1 MRSELAGL
9 HHVSALSGHISDTHR
24 FHVNVLGMRPIGR
37 SVNQDDPGMY
47 HLFYGDGVASPGSDL
62 TYFDMPMAAR
72 EKRGNNSITLTTL
85 RVSGEGVFDY
95 WLARFAD
102 HNVVHSGIA
111 TRDGRTVLD
120 FEDTEGTLLSL
131 IDDGG
136 HGESFPWDES
146 PVPPEFQIRGLG
158 YSGITVPDLEPT
170 DRFLQQALGMK
181 PDRTYPVAG
190 AEQFSTHVYAMGPG
204 GPHAEVHVVVRD
216 DLPRAR
222 HGAGGVHHLALRVP
236 IDSEIGAWAEHLNEI
251 GYRNSGVVDRYWFIS
266 VYVRDPNHVLFEL
279 ATDGPGFDVDGE
291 IEGEKLT
298 LPSWLEPH
306 RADIEA
312 RLQPIS

>member
-1 MRSELAGL
+1 MRSELTGL

-24 FHVNVLGMRPIGR
+24 FHKEVLGMRPIGR
-37 SVNQDDPGMY
+37 SVNQDDPAMY
-47 HLFYGDGVASPGSDL
+47 HLFYGDGAASPGSDL
-62 TYFDMPMAAR
+62 TYFDMPMATR

-102 HNVVHSGIA
+102 HNVVHSGIS

-131 IDDGG
+131 VDDGG
-136 HGESFPWDES
+136 HGASFPWDES
-146 PVPPEFQIRGLG
+146 PVPAAFQIRGLG
-158 YSGITVPDLEPT
+158 YSVITVPDLEPT
-170 DRFLQQALGMK
+170 DHFLQQGFGLK
-181 PDRTYPVAG
+181 PDRTYPVAN
-190 AEQFSTHVYAMGPG
+190 AEQFDTHVYTMGPG

-236 IDSEIGAWAEHLNEI
+236 VDGEIGAWAEHLNEI

-298 LPSWLEPH
+298 LPPWLEPH

-312 RLQPIS
+312 RLQPLS